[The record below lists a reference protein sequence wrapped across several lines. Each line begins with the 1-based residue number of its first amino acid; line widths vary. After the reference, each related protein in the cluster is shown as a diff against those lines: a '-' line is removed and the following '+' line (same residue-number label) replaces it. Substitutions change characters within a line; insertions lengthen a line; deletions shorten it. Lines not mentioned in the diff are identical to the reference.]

1 MLTSN
6 IFFLIQSMEQDH
18 YWNNCDEDGQSLSE
32 CASSVFDDDIGEI
45 PAPEPIPEKK
55 KRPPRKKKNKQP
67 VPPLETTDEGI
78 EPIENVGGNQEVVE
92 AAVPNTANSIPP
104 DGDESVSRPDSCG
117 KSPPLLN
124 SKQIDGSID
133 KLAPSPPSVTCI
145 TLNASVK
152 SLNPNA
158 KAWSGAEKITK
169 PVPHAIAK
177 DQTAIPHIN
186 QTQPNSTWAS
196 LAGSTGKPYNSLTV
210 TATPPVV
217 SSMVHPQ
224 SLPRSPAQGSASNS
238 DWRTH
243 VVSYKRGSPQKDMKK
258 EIPITRPPPTAGQ
271 FGKISWPTLEDF
283 PPPPGAKRTEP
294 NPTKPMGV
302 WGRPS

>member
-1 MLTSN
+1 
-6 IFFLIQSMEQDH
+6 MEQDH

-32 CASSVFDDDIGEI
+32 CASSVFDDDFGEI

-78 EPIENVGGNQEVVE
+78 EPIENIVVPTKGSVGGNQKVVE
-92 AAVPNTANSIPP
+92 AAVPNTVPNTANSIPP
-104 DGDESVSRPDSCG
+104 DGDESVTRPDSCV

-133 KLAPSPPSVTCI
+133 KLAPPSSVTCI

-177 DQTAIPHIN
+177 DQTSIPHIN
-186 QTQPNSTWAS
+186 PAQPNSTWAS
-196 LAGSTGKPYNSLTV
+196 MAGSTGKPYNSRTV

-217 SSMVHPQ
+217 SSKAHPQ
-224 SLPRSPAQGSASNS
+224 SSPRSPAQGSASNS
-238 DWRTH
+238 DWTTH
-243 VVSYKRGSPQKDMKK
+243 VVSHKRVSPQKNMNQ
-258 EIPITRPPPTAGQ
+258 EIPPPPTAGQ